1 MRWQI
6 TVKKVIVDGYNLI
19 YAHPEL
25 GERVRTD
32 AREAR
37 ETLITILSE
46 YVRARKVKVI
56 LVFDSRLSRAAPVPS
71 LPPRLEVV
79 FSRSGLS
86 ADELIVKM
94 IESERRPRDVTVVS
108 SDYKDIGRVAKSLG
122 IQVLRAQSFW
132 GEILKQKKRGD
143 KSGEKPTSVSGREV
157 EYWLEE
163 FEGRDEPS
171 EDG

>member
-1 MRWQI
+1 M

-32 AREAR
+32 ARRAR
-37 ETLITILSE
+37 EILITILAE
-46 YVRARKVKVI
+46 YVRARKVKVT
-56 LVFDSRLSRAAPVPS
+56 LVFDSRLSRAAPVIS

-94 IESERRPRDVTVVS
+94 MESERQPRSMTVVS

-122 IQVLRAQSFW
+122 IQVLPAQSFW
-132 GEILKQKKRGD
+132 REILKEKKRGE
-143 KSGEKPTSVSGREV
+143 KKGEKPTSVSEKEV

-163 FEGRDEPS
+163 FEGRGGPS
-171 EDG
+171 ENG

>member
-1 MRWQI
+1 M
-6 TVKKVIVDGYNLI
+6 KKVIVDGYNLI

-25 GERVRTD
+25 KERVRTD
-32 AREAR
+32 ARRAR
-37 ETLITILSE
+37 EMLITILAG
-46 YVRARKVKVI
+46 YVRARKVKVT
-56 LVFDSRLSRAAPVPS
+56 LVFDSRLTRAAPVLS
-71 LPPRLEVV
+71 LPPRLEVL

-94 IESERRPRDVTVVS
+94 MESERQPGSVTVVS

-122 IQVLRAQSFW
+122 IHVLPAQTFW
-132 GEILKQKKRGD
+132 REILKEKKRGE
-143 KSGEKPTSVSGREV
+143 KTEEKPTSVSEREV

-163 FEGRDEPS
+163 FEARDEPS